1 MVKIYI
7 YIYICKGL
15 NSLLY
20 KEFVQRNMKNILAH
34 SLKKR
39 TKDMNEKSIEEKI
52 IMANKYI
59 FKYSVLG

>member
-20 KEFVQRNMKNILAH
+20 KEFVQINMKNILAH
-34 SLKKR
+34 SLKK
-39 TKDMNEKSIEEKI
+39 K
-52 IMANKYI
+52 NKRYEWEI
-59 FKYSVLG
+59 HRRKNYDGQ